1 MVPASSLEASCQNIR
16 AAIDKPLHICH
27 AYESYLDHHG
37 LPLVALQARDRSE
50 HVFDISM
57 APVLALN
64 SGDRSTPFISTS
76 ICFCFG
82 DSSRD
87 VARAKSMRFRW

>member
-1 MVPASSLEASCQNIR
+1 V
-16 AAIDKPLHICH
+16 
-27 AYESYLDHHG
+27 YESYLDHHG

-57 APVLALN
+57 TPVLAFY
-64 SGDRSTPFISTS
+64 SGDGPMLFISTY
-76 ICFCFG
+76 ICLCLG